1 MIRLNSL
8 NLHIAISSTDYDQT
22 LQKLQHLF
30 NHPVEET
37 ATKVPNSCQ
46 SPAKS
51 YAEKNIKAPGSIS
64 RENRSLA
71 VKELKERLARMKMTM
86 TSNQNL

>member
-1 MIRLNSL
+1 LVRLNSL
-8 NLHIAISSTDYDQT
+8 NSHVAISSSDYDQT

-30 NHPVEET
+30 NHPIEET
-37 ATKVPNSCQ
+37 ATKVSSPCQ
-46 SPAKS
+46 SPAKN
-51 YAEKNIKAPGSIS
+51 YGEKNIKAPGSIS